1 MPSRTFIARGEKSM
15 PGLITSKYRLTL
27 LLAAN
32 AAADLAPALNE
43 PRLIYHSENPRALRI
58 MLNLLC
64 LCFLNGTTKPG

>member
-1 MPSRTFIARGEKSM
+1 M

-32 AAADLAPALNE
+32 GAADLVPALNE